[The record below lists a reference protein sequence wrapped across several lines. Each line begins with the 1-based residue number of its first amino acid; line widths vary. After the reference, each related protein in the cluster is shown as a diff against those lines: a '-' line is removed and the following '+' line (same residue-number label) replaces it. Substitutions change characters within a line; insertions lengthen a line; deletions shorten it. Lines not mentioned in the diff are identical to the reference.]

1 MLSTQEMRQTE
12 LEKVSLEVDTEVL
25 YLNTTGLRK
34 LAIWL
39 GIREARVSGKGRV
52 EVLRDVRSYITRGR
66 DADSLEERVTFL
78 SGIRDQIR
86 DLMQEPDNWE
96 QAPMHH

>member
-52 EVLRDVRSYITRGR
+52 EVLRDVRSYISHEVGMLTVWKKELT
-66 DADSLEERVTFL
+66 S
-78 SGIRDQIR
+78 S
-86 DLMQEPDNWE
+86 QE
-96 QAPMHH
+96 